1 MRNTRV
7 TLTMLALAV
16 TIVAPAAAQTP
27 EADCQAGRERLA
39 GHARASDAAR
49 RLVAARAGTAAGR
62 RTAATPGGRA
72 AEIRTRLTEIP
83 RERRRVDD
91 ARVAAI
97 VKLDFARAA
106 QAQGQLETLEQ
117 ERRRLERE
125 LATLPQSPAA
135 QAPMPS
141 PTPAAGAP
149 DVDRV
154 VCRDVAATLDAA
166 LKARRRELGA
176 REAQAGAIPL
186 APLRGPTTT
195 AVARRRVGE
204 LARRGGAGA
213 RGREPDGR
221 RPRLAPRGRGRRPR
235 RPGAVGGDDAAS
247 QAGLLLAHRRRADD
261 RARNP
266 GRRRRRR
273 AAHGDGTGDV
283 QRGTLAHEELAGH
296 LSTHRLDLLPRD
308 ALGQEPGD
316 EHLIPVGLRGIARLA
331 EVGAEHEAL
340 GADLLDVRGR
350 LFVGHLAPVTHE
362 RQVRIPPHE
371 RSHGVDFHLRA
382 HGGGVV

>member
-1 MRNTRV
+1 MRSARR

-16 TIVAPAAAQTP
+16 TIVAPAAARTP

-39 GHARASDAAR
+39 GHARAADAAR
-49 RLVAARAGTAAGR
+49 RLVAARAGTAAGAP
-62 RTAATPGGRA
+62 TAATPGGRA

-83 RERRRVDD
+83 RERQRVDD

-106 QAQGQLETLEQ
+106 HAQGQLETLEQ
-117 ERRRLERE
+117 EKRRLERE
-125 LATLPQSPAA
+125 LAALPQSPAA
-135 QAPMPS
+135 QAPLPS

-154 VCRDVAATLDAA
+154 ACRDVAATLDAA
-166 LKARRRELGA
+166 VKARRRELGA

-186 APLRGPTTT
+186 APLRGQTTT
-195 AVARRRVGE
+195 AVARPPARRRV
-204 LARRGGAGA
+204 RRGGEGRVGSAGRRVREPAWRDGPGA
-213 RGREPDGR
+213 RGREPDDG

-247 QAGLLLAHRRRADD
+247 QAGLLLAHGRRADD
-261 RARNP
+261 HARNP

-273 AAHGDGTGDV
+273 AARGDGTGDV

-350 LFVGHLAPVTHE
+350 LFVGHLPPVTHE
-362 RQVRIPPHE
+362 
-371 RSHGVDFHLRA
+371 
-382 HGGGVV
+382 